1 MSGEVTLEQVLALVP
16 EEGHAIH
23 IYDQEGNDY
32 FCGYKD
38 SINEEEPVPDLVLT
52 GLYCSTEDLKDG
64 SGEIPV
70 IEMEVSPRNEN
81 GYATLLGCDGALLAA
96 KGISPAMLET
106 AGRIEKEVGDLYFRH
121 CAKSP
126 ALVLEH
132 EHGAS
137 EDSISITTGK
147 KEKE

>member
-52 GLYCSTEDLKDG
+52 GLYCNTEDLKDG

-70 IEMEVSPRNEN
+70 IEMEVSPRNEKQKLKEPL
-81 GYATLLGCDGALLAA
+81 YHQAAVLDAPSPGCDRCHRWRAGAGGGEEA
-96 KGISPAMLET
+96 
-106 AGRIEKEVGDLYFRH
+106 
-121 CAKSP
+121 
-126 ALVLEH
+126 
-132 EHGAS
+132 
-137 EDSISITTGK
+137 
-147 KEKE
+147 KEKVQRPRVAGCG

>member
-52 GLYCSTEDLKDG
+52 GIYCNTEDLKDG

-70 IEMEVSPRNEN
+70 IEMEVSPR
-81 GYATLLGCDGALLAA
+81 Y
-96 KGISPAMLET
+96 
-106 AGRIEKEVGDLYFRH
+106 EKRR
-121 CAKSP
+121 S
-126 ALVLEH
+126 
-132 EHGAS
+132 
-137 EDSISITTGK
+137 
-147 KEKE
+147 

>member
-1 MSGEVTLEQVLALVP
+1 MTRTVEVPTVRGQKKGWRDMSGEVTLEQALELVP

-52 GLYCSTEDLKDG
+52 GIYCNTEDLKDG

-70 IEMEVSPRNEN
+70 IEMEVSPRNE
-81 GYATLLGCDGALLAA
+81 
-96 KGISPAMLET
+96 KHRS
-106 AGRIEKEVGDLYFRH
+106 
-121 CAKSP
+121 
-126 ALVLEH
+126 
-132 EHGAS
+132 
-137 EDSISITTGK
+137 
-147 KEKE
+147 